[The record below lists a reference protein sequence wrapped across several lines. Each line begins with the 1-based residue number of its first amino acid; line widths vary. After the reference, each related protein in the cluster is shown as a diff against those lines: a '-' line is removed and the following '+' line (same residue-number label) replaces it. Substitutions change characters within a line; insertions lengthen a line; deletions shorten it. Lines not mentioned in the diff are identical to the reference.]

1 MSEESEWKDVNP
13 ITADLPNKGR
23 TIILLIVGGLAI
35 GLLGIIGAR
44 IRPVGLAVGAFAF
57 ITGMGMIMRA
67 IKRKV
72 HTDLKPAIIITIAG
86 FLMLLANPR
95 FGFVVGFAMWF
106 LIAGAIVLILL
117 GLSKAIKLAWDLGK
131 RS

>member
-1 MSEESEWKDVNP
+1 MSEESEWRDVNP

-57 ITGMGMIMRA
+57 FSGMGMIIRA
-67 IKRKV
+67 VKRKA

-95 FGFVVGFAMWF
+95 FGILVGFAMWF
-106 LIAGAIVLILL
+106 LIAGAIALVLV

-131 RS
+131 RP

>member
-23 TIILLIVGGLAI
+23 TIILLIAGGFAL
-35 GLLGIIGAR
+35 GLLGFLGMR
-44 IRPVGLAVGAFAF
+44 IRPLGLAVGSFAF
-57 ITGMGMIMRA
+57 FTGIGVILRNVR
-67 IKRKV
+67 RKI
-72 HTDLKPAIIITIAG
+72 HTSLKPAVIITIAG

-95 FGFVVGFAMWF
+95 FGLVAGFATYF
-106 LIAGAIVLILL
+106 LIVGAIVMVVM